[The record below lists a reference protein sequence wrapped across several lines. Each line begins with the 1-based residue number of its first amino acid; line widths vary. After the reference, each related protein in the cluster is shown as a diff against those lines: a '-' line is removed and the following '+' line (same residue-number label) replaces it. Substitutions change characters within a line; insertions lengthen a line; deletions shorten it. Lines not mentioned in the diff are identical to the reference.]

1 MNDLLF
7 GLVNLAQ
14 LEVLGF
20 KKEHFYFI
28 TLALILAVLCFVIK
42 PIISFFSRKQYFF
55 LLTYVLSSLLFLA
68 FTAIFAQDV
77 LYVAFLAVIF
87 IGMFLSI
94 FMIYQFFNSNV

>member
-28 TLALILAVLCFVIK
+28 ILAIILAVLCLVIK

-55 LLTYVLSSLLFLA
+55 LLTYVLGSLLFLA
-68 FTAIFAQDV
+68 TTAIFAQNV
-77 LYVAFLAVIF
+77 LYLAFLVVVF
-87 IGMFLSI
+87 IGMFLSV
-94 FMIYQFFNSNV
+94 FMIYRFFNSKV